1 MELFDE
7 NKCIICCKETV
18 EECSA
23 LSSRGMGAM
32 LKSCEVRGETVVLNY
47 LSLGQEKFLVITVVE
62 NHSLIQ
68 DNTRKSK

>member
-18 EECSA
+18 EECST

-32 LKSCEVRGETVVLNY
+32 LKSCEVRGETVLLNY
-47 LSLGQEKFLVITVVE
+47 VNSGQEKFLVH
-62 NHSLIQ
+62 NS
-68 DNTRKSK
+68 